1 MSRLSSN
8 PLEGEGVLSMIQA
21 APAAV
26 LPVDVAGLDRIEDSL
41 YELETG
47 IGALKEVLRAPI
59 SEEHLPFIAN
69 ALIDALSQRLT
80 GCFDA
85 MEAGDLLRVQRH
97 LLKA

>member
-1 MSRLSSN
+1 MSRLSFN
-8 PLEGEGVLSMIQA
+8 RLEGEGVLSMIQA

-41 YELETG
+41 YEMETG
-47 IGALKEVLRAPI
+47 IGALKEVLSARI
-59 SEEHLPFIAN
+59 SEEHLPFIAS

-85 MEAGDLLRVQRH
+85 MEAGDLMRSERH